1 MELACQIS
9 GIVKSFGPNQVLKE
23 VDLELPSATIT
34 VLMGANGAGKS
45 TLVKILC
52 GVHKA
57 DAGNVTL
64 FGENFSPAS
73 PSDAFQSG
81 VVTVH
86 QTINNGIIPDLD
98 VASNLMI
105 DRLAESSAGFFLRTD
120 KLRAEARKVAA
131 TMEDRKSVV

>member
-1 MELACQIS
+1 MELACQVS

-57 DAGNVTL
+57 DAGNVTPVSYTHL
-64 FGENFSPAS
+64 TLPTRIF
-73 PSDAFQSG
+73 
-81 VVTVH
+81 V
-86 QTINNGIIPDLD
+86 
-98 VASNLMI
+98 
-105 DRLAESSAGFFLRTD
+105 
-120 KLRAEARKVAA
+120 
-131 TMEDRKSVV
+131 